1 MTVKWIRARACLGAM
16 ALLWAGLA
24 PAASWSVG
32 SASGTAGDEVTVALR
47 FHSAGVAVGADV
59 SLTFDQARLT
69 IDAPAGELAG
79 AAREGRCGWNGSNK
93 LSALMFSPSSAPL
106 PNQNVVA
113 CEFTLRIRP
122 TTPAGGTVIRA
133 NRANC
138 STNTGQSTTCTVAT
152 GTVTITSGPLP
163 AWSMPPAPSTDLVF
177 RLAPNAPTVEQ
188 VLEGG
193 IERSPIEAFRNSR
206 ALRIRPLLDDRGDRS
221 HAERLAR
228 RPDSPEA
235 RLHRYMVAEFATP
248 EERDETLRAIARDA
262 RFEVAGA
269 STVMELASKGEA
281 PSLSKAAVNQ
291 PHRDDLDVDGLWSRA
306 GGWGLV
312 GMVDTGITAD
322 HTDLRSFTGA
332 NSVGGTWVSGGNY
345 LPYFSY
351 NHGGKGQ
358 ATHLLHE
365 TQTSTAD
372 ATDGTSCGTNVPQPF
387 VGHGTH
393 VAGLIGANATD
404 NAGVTGAC
412 RNCGIAVRK
421 STNSRCLGGG
431 VARLGNLTTNV
442 VAGVHG
448 LIGAGAQVINGSFAN
463 EDTWCGK
470 YGASD
475 TDAFCDEIDLAEKR
489 DVVFVAAAGNNLMRV
504 GFPASHPKVTAVGGI
519 SEINEAG
526 VPVSWD
532 YRPNCPVFDPPASA
546 NTECGSNY
554 RRGSPQIDFEV
565 QPFWN
570 YIEVVAPATSLQ
582 STLVYNRTWNEFIL
596 CGDIYDGSIDG
607 YGPCTGT
614 SMSAP
619 QVAALVG
626 VLRSINPLLRA
637 GTPWTQPA
645 GSGIRGLLRATSSRT
660 MAGQLNDIKLG
671 FGVPNGVLAAN
682 RMLGRVGSEQALN
695 RVTPLFNLYSN
706 GRDDYAAVATPQLA
720 MALSL
725 APTSAYR
732 GVRQGSDTFIQG
744 VAIPGY
750 AAFPD
755 TDAGAPRALAMVMT
769 TEHSRAGLPTPA
781 PLFLMAKANA
791 TSTHQDHALVNGSM
805 VQTLAN
811 AGYAYAG
818 RQGFVYP
825 WCSTANCNP
834 PGTQTLH
841 LKCKN
846 VTNATTRRCA
856 AFLET
861 QRSQFEPLGYTVKFP
876 GTDRTELGFAYP
888 VTDADNDGLVDAAE
902 YVIGTS
908 TSSVDSDGDGVS
920 DANEYPLAN
929 LPVSDPC
936 QGPNIQC
943 PHILNR
949 IFKDSFE

>member
-1 MTVKWIRARACLGAM
+1 MTVGLRRTRACLGAT

-24 PAASWSVG
+24 PAASWTVG
-32 SASGTAGDEVTVALR
+32 SASGASGDEVTVALR
-47 FHSAGVAVGADV
+47 FQSAGVAVGADV
-59 SLTFDQARLT
+59 SLSFDQARLT
-69 IDAPAGELAG
+69 VDAPAGELAG
-79 AAREGRCGWNGSNK
+79 AAREGRCGWNGSNQ

-106 PNQNVVA
+106 PNQNVLA

-138 STNTGQSTTCTVAT
+138 ATNTGQSTTCTVAT
-152 GTVTITSGPLP
+152 GTVTVTDGPAP
-163 AWSMPPAPSTDLVF
+163 AWSAPPAPSTDLVF
-177 RLAPNAPTVEQ
+177 RLAPSAPTVEELLQ
-188 VLEGG
+188 GG
-193 IERSPIEAFRNSR
+193 VERSPIDAFRNSR
-206 ALRIRPLLDDRGDRS
+206 ALRIRPLLDDRGDRA
-221 HAERLAR
+221 HIARLAR
-228 RPDSPEA
+228 LPDSPEA
-235 RLHRYMVAEFATP
+235 RLHRYMVIEFATP
-248 EERDETLRAIARDA
+248 EDRDETLRAIERDA

-269 STVMELASKGEA
+269 STVMDLTSKGDE
-281 PSLSKAAVNQ
+281 PSLAKAAVSQ
-291 PHRDDLDVDGLWSRA
+291 PHRDDLDFDGLWSRA

-322 HTDLRSFTGA
+322 HADLRSFSGT
-332 NSVGGTWVSGGNY
+332 NSVGGTWVNGGNY

-358 ATHLLHE
+358 ATNLLIE

-372 ATDGTSCGTNVPQPF
+372 AADGTLCGTTLPQPF

-393 VAGLIGANATD
+393 VAGLIGANASD

-412 RNCGIAVRK
+412 RNCGVAVRK
-421 STNSRCLGGG
+421 STNSLCVGG
-431 VARLGNLTTNV
+431 VVRFGNLTTNV

-463 EDTWCGK
+463 EDTWCGA
-470 YGASD
+470 YGAAD
-475 TDAFCDEIDLAEKR
+475 TDAFCDEIELAEKR
-489 DVVFVAAAGNNLMRV
+489 DVVIVAAAGNNLKRL

-519 SEINEAG
+519 IEINEAG
-526 VPVSWD
+526 LPVYWD
-532 YRPNCPVFDPPASA
+532 YRPNCPVFTPVALT
-546 NTECGSNY
+546 NTECGSNF
-554 RRGSPQIDFEV
+554 RNGSPQIDFEDE
-565 QPFWN
+565 PYWN
-570 YIEVVAPATSLQ
+570 YIELVAPATSLQ
-582 STLVYNRTWNEFIL
+582 STMVYNRTWNEFIL
-596 CGDIYDGSIDG
+596 CGDEFDGSIDG
-607 YGPCTGT
+607 FGPCTGT

-619 QVAALVG
+619 QVSALVG
-626 VLRSINPLLRA
+626 VLRSINPLMRA

-660 MAGQLNDIKLG
+660 IAGQLNDPKLG
-671 FGVPNGVLAAN
+671 FGVPNGLLAAN
-682 RMLGRVGSEQALN
+682 RMLGQVGSEQAHN
-695 RVTPLFNLYSN
+695 RVTPLFNLYST

-720 MALSL
+720 MGLSL

-732 GVRQGSDTFIQG
+732 GVRQGTDTFIQG
-744 VAIPGY
+744 VTIPGY

-755 TDAGAPRALAMVMT
+755 TDAGAPRALAMVLT

-781 PLFLMAKANA
+781 PLFLMAKAAA
-791 TSTHQDHALVNGSM
+791 TSTHQDHVLVNSGM

-825 WCSTANCNP
+825 WCSTTNCNP
-834 PGTQTLH
+834 PGTQKLH

-846 VTNATTRRCA
+846 ATNATARRCA
-856 AFLET
+856 TFLES
-861 QRSQFEPLGYTVKFP
+861 QRSQFEPLGFTVKFP

-888 VTDADNDGLVDAAE
+888 VTDVDSDGLVDAAE

-908 TSSVDSDGDGVS
+908 TALADSDGDGVS